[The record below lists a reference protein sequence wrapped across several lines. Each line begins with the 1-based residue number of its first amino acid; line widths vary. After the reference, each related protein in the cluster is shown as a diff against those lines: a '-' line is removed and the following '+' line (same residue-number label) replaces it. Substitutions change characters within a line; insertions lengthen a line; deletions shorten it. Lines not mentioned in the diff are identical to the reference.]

1 MPVSKPAK
9 RKLLAHKKSL
19 IALAEKSTPIERKKQ
34 ILVQHGGNFLSVLLP
49 PVLRVLMFDSCLKMN
64 HTRRMILVPENT
76 FERLQQ
82 RQQILTPPVTQTLK
96 NLDSQMG
103 DILSNKQLDD
113 EAKATLYNQ
122 VLQRYLTYYDQRKG
136 QPLHVK
142 LTTPK
147 PVETRK
153 PEESSEE
160 TSKEST
166 AEAETTSAVEQ
177 EVIKSV
183 PRLYKTGARQ
193 LLDKL
198 KENSDVL
205 NWNDN
210 GELVYENKPISG
222 SHMVDLVNDILRH
235 RKGFEPVG
243 WSVFARGLA
252 RMNVPENIV
261 RNPYRQSAI
270 REFKTRVR
278 EETPESPTRW
288 LPTPPTTSS
297 APMRKQ
303 RRRVESPRPQA
314 VRWLRL

>member
-1 MPVSKPAK
+1 
-9 RKLLAHKKSL
+9 
-19 IALAEKSTPIERKKQ
+19 
-34 ILVQHGGNFLSVLLP
+34 
-49 PVLRVLMFDSCLKMN
+49 
-64 HTRRMILVPENT
+64 MILVPENT
-76 FERLQQ
+76 LERLQQ
-82 RQQILTPPVTQTLK
+82 RQQILTPPVTQALK

-113 EAKATLYNQ
+113 EAKATLNNQ

-142 LTTPK
+142 LATPK

-153 PEESSEE
+153 PDESSEE

-183 PRLYKTGARQ
+183 PKLYKTGARQ
-193 LLDKL
+193 LLDKI

-205 NWNDN
+205 NWNDK

-222 SHMVDLVNDILRH
+222 SHMVDYILRH

-261 RNPYRQSAI
+261 RNPQRQSAI

-297 APMRKQ
+297 APVKKQ

>member
-1 MPVSKPAK
+1 
-9 RKLLAHKKSL
+9 
-19 IALAEKSTPIERKKQ
+19 
-34 ILVQHGGNFLSVLLP
+34 
-49 PVLRVLMFDSCLKMN
+49 
-64 HTRRMILVPENT
+64 MILVPENT
-76 FERLQQ
+76 LERLQRSQ
-82 RQQILTPPVTQTLK
+82 KILTPPVTQTLK
-96 NLDSQMG
+96 SLDSEMN
-103 DILSNKQLDD
+103 DILSSKELDD

-122 VLQRYLTYYDQRKG
+122 VLRRYLTYYDQGKG

-147 PVETRK
+147 SVETPK
-153 PEESSEE
+153 PDVVSSEE

-166 AEAETTSAVEQ
+166 EEAETTSAVGQ

-183 PRLYKTGARQ
+183 PKLYKTGARQ
-193 LLDKL
+193 LLDKI
-198 KENSDVL
+198 KENRDVL
-205 NWNDN
+205 HWNDK

-222 SHMVDLVNDILRH
+222 SHMVDLVNDMLRH

-252 RMNVPENIV
+252 QMSVPENIV
-261 RNPYRQSAI
+261 RNPQRQSAI

-297 APMRKQ
+297 APVKKQ

>member
-1 MPVSKPAK
+1 
-9 RKLLAHKKSL
+9 
-19 IALAEKSTPIERKKQ
+19 
-34 ILVQHGGNFLSVLLP
+34 
-49 PVLRVLMFDSCLKMN
+49 
-64 HTRRMILVPENT
+64 MILVPENT
-76 FERLQQ
+76 LERLQQ
-82 RQQILTPPVTQTLK
+82 RQQILTPLVTQTLK
-96 NLDSQMG
+96 NLDREMS
-103 DILSNKQLDD
+103 DILSSKQLDD
-113 EAKATLYNQ
+113 EAKAALYNQ

-147 PVETRK
+147 PVETPK

-160 TSKEST
+160 TSKESI
-166 AEAETTSAVEQ
+166 AEAETIPTSAVEQ

-183 PRLYKTGARQ
+183 PKLYKAGARQ
-193 LLDKL
+193 LLDKI

-205 NWNDN
+205 NWNEK
-210 GELVYENKPISG
+210 GELMYESKPISG
-222 SHMVDLVNDILRH
+222 SHFVDLVNDILRH

-261 RNPYRQSAI
+261 RNPQRQTAI
-270 REFKTRVR
+270 RDFKTRVR
-278 EETPESPTRW
+278 EETTESPTRW

-297 APMRKQ
+297 APVKKQ
-303 RRRVESPRPQA
+303 RRRVQSPRPQA